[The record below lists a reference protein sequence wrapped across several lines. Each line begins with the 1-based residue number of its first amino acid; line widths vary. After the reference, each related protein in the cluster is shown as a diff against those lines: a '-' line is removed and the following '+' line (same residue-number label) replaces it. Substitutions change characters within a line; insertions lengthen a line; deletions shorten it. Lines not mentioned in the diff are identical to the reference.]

1 MLPMQLGQVSA
12 AMMTAIQADVEAAG
26 EAMGISVDSGPD
38 ASDANAPS
46 TEEEAPS
53 EDELNDSDDE
63 RKGASKGVGDDDN
76 GTDAV
81 ALEKAGLIDLDDPE
95 EAAKADSYVEVTG
108 FAAIK
113 LEEKVEQR
121 RSGRRN
127 ETGEKDEATL
137 LTDLT
142 SNLDDVVDVS
152 IDAEE
157 IGVKSDAMFDS
168 LLESSENAADVKEVV
183 AVAAEIGAKDK
194 ESMESVFM
202 NVDQAD
208 AVKEVVSAA
217 SDLGAKDKENLGSVF
232 QNADKADDLKAVIDV
247 AKETLGSDDGS
258 GTKKLDSGSASILS
272 NTLKNADKADSM
284 KEVMEVASDLG
295 AHRCGKLNCGISKCG
310 QSRRS
315 EGSYGC
321 G

>member
-1 MLPMQLGQVSA
+1 M
-12 AMMTAIQADVEAAG
+12 
-26 EAMGISVDSGPD
+26 
-38 ASDANAPS
+38 
-46 TEEEAPS
+46 
-53 EDELNDSDDE
+53 
-63 RKGASKGVGDDDN
+63 
-76 GTDAV
+76 
-81 ALEKAGLIDLDDPE
+81 
-95 EAAKADSYVEVTG
+95 EVTG

-127 ETGEKDEATL
+127 ETGEKDEATF

-183 AVAAEIGAKDK
+183 AVAAEWAKDK

-217 SDLGAKDKENLGSVF
+217 SDLGA
-232 QNADKADDLKAVIDV
+232 
-247 AKETLGSDDGS
+247 
-258 GTKKLDSGSASILS
+258 
-272 NTLKNADKADSM
+272 
-284 KEVMEVASDLG
+284 
-295 AHRCGKLNCGISKCG
+295 R
-310 QSRRS
+310 
-315 EGSYGC
+315 
-321 G
+321 